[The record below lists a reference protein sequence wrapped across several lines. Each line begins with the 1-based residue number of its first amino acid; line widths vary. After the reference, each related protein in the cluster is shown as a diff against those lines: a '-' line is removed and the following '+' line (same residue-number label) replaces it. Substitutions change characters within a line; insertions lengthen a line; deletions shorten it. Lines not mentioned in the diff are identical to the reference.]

1 MVNGLK
7 TKNEL
12 QDRAKK
18 VEKSEQ
24 VAEVIRQFAKQPLYE
39 IYLIKLINKHPKIK
53 NASVSLNYLK
63 NYFKLSKEICEKNT
77 GEFN

>member
-53 NASVSLNYLK
+53 NASVSLDYLK
-63 NYFKLSKEICEKNT
+63 NYFKLIKEICEKNT
-77 GEFN
+77 DEFN

>member
-63 NYFKLSKEICEKNT
+63 NYFKLIKEICEKNT
-77 GEFN
+77 DEFN